1 MKRNSRCLLSI
12 VLLGRE
18 KVKAITRPPG
28 CVTALRVAEVGVMQ
42 ATWVRTAGGKQSYTW
57 RSQDKIFRVWTHLGL
72 SVSLDWRPCPHP
84 RCLLQGTWH
93 IGLSETFQAKSHLH
107 SQPQAVM
114 YAEARALKVAFV
126 PCLLGENT
134 ELMRVLN
141 QGQAAT
147 LWRALQ
153 LISCRVLVSRPGPC
167 GKTRR

>member
-72 SVSLDWRPCPHP
+72 TLSLDWPPCPHP
-84 RCLLQGTWH
+84 SFLLPHINVTTLPNHQLQGTLDVLRRLGQLPNILFMANITSLFH
-93 IGLSETFQAKSHLH
+93 QSVISNSPKYPRVFLKS
-107 SQPQAVM
+107 
-114 YAEARALKVAFV
+114 
-126 PCLLGENT
+126 
-134 ELMRVLN
+134 
-141 QGQAAT
+141 
-147 LWRALQ
+147 
-153 LISCRVLVSRPGPC
+153 
-167 GKTRR
+167 